1 MISGSFECIFHF
13 SFLIYLDKSSNKKQK
28 IHLKIPP
35 KSEEIK
41 FKQLLNFSALNI
53 IYFSCIVLINR
64 NKQRLLYKINR
75 GLHISLLYF
84 AIY

>member
-1 MISGSFECIFHF
+1 MISGSSERIFYF

-41 FKQLLNFSALNI
+41 FKQF
-53 IYFSCIVLINR
+53 LI
-64 NKQRLLYKINR
+64 QDVD
-75 GLHISLLYF
+75 
-84 AIY
+84 